1 MVKRLLVSLLAVLGL
16 SAGLAPSA
24 AADGPP
30 ITGSR
35 IDLSVTATTN
45 GVQTNRSTII
55 SFNRDNVVANDWFNV
70 DATPWHQWFY
80 VHRSPYGFLYLS
92 AQPTNPNPVYGVVTY
107 TCKIS
112 VNGVVVSSHTGV
124 SSVTCSI

>member
-1 MVKRLLVSLLAVLGL
+1 MVKKLLVALLAVLGL
-16 SAGLAPSA
+16 SASFAPSA

-30 ITGSR
+30 ITGSK

-45 GVQTNRSTII
+45 GVPTNRSTII
-55 SFNRDNVVANDWFNV
+55 SFNRDNAVSNDWFDV

-80 VHRSPYGFLYLS
+80 VHRSPYDFIYLR

-112 VNGVVVSSHTGV
+112 VNGTVVSSRTAVGSV
-124 SSVTCSI
+124 SCAI